1 LRYLGRDATSPDQLK
16 WAAVPGEQSTGESTV
31 TRLAAEAVE
40 SSQQPRRQRRL
51 AWAGSPQALT
61 MYVYVLLAFFVTIQ
75 LWVDPASRYQNGDL
89 SDVDQANWF
98 MRYSATAIQ
107 HFRLPALISTAMN
120 APHGVNM
127 MWNTSL
133 LLPGIVLAPVTLL
146 AGTQVALTVLLV
158 ISFAGSAAAMFYVLR
173 RWRASILAAA
183 LGGFLYG
190 FSPALINTGDG
201 HYSLVVAIL
210 PPLMLDR
217 LLRMVTR
224 QGSPVRN
231 GVWLGLMAAAELFIS
246 EEALVDAA
254 IAAVIM
260 LVVLALSRPREV
272 AGRIRPLAIGLG
284 SGVVVALVVGARGLW
299 VQFHGVV
306 AKTAAATV
314 IINYTRG
321 KTNLGTWPYAFITPA
336 NTVLLH
342 TSGTAYSVANYPEPT
357 PEYLAYLG
365 IPLIIVLLVAIIY
378 YWRNLYIRVAGL
390 TCIVLEWLGLGAKP
404 MLPGSHT
411 LPSFLLPWQFVQ
423 HLPVISGMVPDRLC
437 ILADAGAAAV
447 LAFALDLS
455 RSEGSWFTR
464 NFRNGARVAAG
475 VAVVALLPLFPAPY
489 GVSHAVPLP
498 AGWYRTFHSLRLTSS
513 DRVLLVPFPW
523 GSEAQV
529 MRWQADSGLP
539 QTMIGGM
546 FIAPNEPGQEAR
558 AGRAGYTDTA
568 KYLNKLYGEPG
579 QKVSRP
585 SPARLRADMAS
596 MKPNAVVA
604 KTSLTTPLGRYLE
617 QLFGRPTVHYGVLYG
632 WKLKPGQPI
641 G

>member
-1 LRYLGRDATSPDQLK
+1 
-16 WAAVPGEQSTGESTV
+16 V
-31 TRLAAEAVE
+31 TRLASEVVQ
-40 SSQQPRRQRRL
+40 SSPEPRPQGRL
-51 AWAGSPQALT
+51 AWARSPQALT

-75 LWVDPASRYQNGDL
+75 LWADPASRFQNGDD

-98 MRYSATAIQ
+98 MRYSATAIE
-107 HFRLPALISTAMN
+107 HFRLPALITTTMN

-133 LLPGIVLAPVTLL
+133 LLPGIVLSPVTLL

-173 RWRASILAAA
+173 RWQASIIAAA

-190 FSPALINTGDG
+190 FSPALINSGDG

-210 PPLMLDR
+210 PPLMIDR

-231 GVWLGLMAAAELFIS
+231 GLWLGLMAAAEFFIS

-254 IAAVIM
+254 IAAVI
-260 LVVLALSRPREV
+260 LLIVLALSRPHEV
-272 AGRIRPLAIGLG
+272 LGRIRPLAIGLG
-284 SGVVVALVVGARGLW
+284 TGVVVALVLCARGLW

-314 IINYTRG
+314 IINYSRG

-342 TSGTAYSVANYPEPT
+342 TSGTAYSAANYPQPT

-365 IPLIIVLLVAIIY
+365 VLLIVVLLVAIVY
-378 YWRNLYIRVAGL
+378 YWRNLYVRAAGI
-390 TCIVLEWLGLGAKP
+390 TCIVLEWFGLGAKP

-411 LPSFLLPWQFVQ
+411 LPAFLLPWQYVQ
-423 HLPVISGMVPDRLC
+423 HLPVVSGMVPDRLC
-437 ILADAGAAAV
+437 ILADACAAAV
-447 LAFALDLS
+447 LAFALDLA
-455 RSEGSWFTR
+455 RAEGSWFRR
-464 NFRNGARVAAG
+464 NFRNGARVATG
-475 VAVVALLPLFPAPY
+475 VAVVALLPVFPAPY
-489 GVSHAVPLP
+489 GVSPTVPLP
-498 AGWYRTFHSLRLTSS
+498 AGWNQTFNALHVTSS

-529 MRWQADSGLP
+529 MRWQAETGLP
-539 QTMIGGM
+539 KTMIGGM
-546 FIAPNEPGQEAR
+546 FLAPNEPGQEAR

-568 KYLNKLYGEPG
+568 KYLNQLYGEIQP
-579 QKVSRP
+579 KVALP
-585 SPARLRADMAS
+585 SQAQLRSDMTS
-596 MKPNAVVA
+596 MKPNVVVA
-604 KTSLTTPLGRYLE
+604 KASLSTPLGRYLV
-617 QLFGRPTVHYGVLYG
+617 QLFGPPTVHYDAMLG
-632 WKLKPGQPI
+632 WKLKPGQDVDGVTLPASWFSPRSP
-641 G
+641 